1 MKEKAQEIDLQNK
14 KCYTERNSSF
24 EVNVLIGVF
33 VNVATVIIGSLIGLL
48 IKKGLSER
56 IAKAMTTA
64 TALAVIYI
72 GIDGMLS
79 GSKTLVLV
87 LSLVLGG
94 VIGTLLDLDGHLERL
109 GKKIESRFASDETKV
124 AEGFV
129 SATLLFC
136 VGAMTIVGAL
146 QSGLSGNHE
155 MQFTKAILDFISS
168 IVLASTLGWSV
179 MLAALS
185 VFAIQG
191 SIVLLAG
198 AVAPVLSTAV
208 IDEMTCVG
216 SVLIFALALNML
228 GITKIKLMNFVPAI
242 FLPILL
248 CMIL

>member
-1 MKEKAQEIDLQNK
+1 M
-14 KCYTERNSSF
+14 
-24 EVNVLIGVF
+24 IGVLA
-33 VNVATVIIGSLIGLL
+33 NVATVILGSIIGLL
-48 IKKGLSER
+48 IKKGLSNR
-56 IAKAMTTA
+56 IAGAMTTA

-94 VIGTLLDLDGHLERL
+94 VIGTILNLDGHLQRL
-109 GKKIESRFASDETKV
+109 GQKVEHRFRGGNTKI

-168 IVLASTLGWSV
+168 IVLASTLGWGV

-185 VFAIQG
+185 VLVVQG

-198 AVAPVLSTAV
+198 AIAPVLSTTV
-208 IDEMTCVG
+208 ISEMTCVG

>member
-1 MKEKAQEIDLQNK
+1 M
-14 KCYTERNSSF
+14 
-24 EVNVLIGVF
+24 IGVLA
-33 VNVATVIIGSLIGLL
+33 NVATVILGSLIGLL
-48 IKKGLSER
+48 IKKGLSNR
-56 IAKAMTTA
+56 IASAMTTA
-64 TALAVIYI
+64 TALAVVYI

-87 LSLVLGG
+87 LSLVFGG
-94 VIGTLLDLDGHLERL
+94 VIGTWLDLDGRLERL
-109 GKKIESRFASDETKV
+109 GKKVEERFSGGSTKI
-124 AEGFV
+124 AEGFI

-168 IVLASTLGWSV
+168 IVLASTLGWGV
-179 MLAALS
+179 MLAAGS
-185 VFAIQG
+185 VLVLQG

-198 AVAPVLSTAV
+198 AIAPALSTAV

-242 FLPILL
+242 FLPIVL
-248 CMIL
+248 CMLL